1 MKNLFSKIGLIAMIA
16 AVSFSCS
23 KVQYASFGGGPKKLT
38 ALPSRD
44 YYGNLDKTP
53 ANAVAVKAVTPISED
68 MALKETAKPVEK
80 LQQHLPALASG
91 EKTSLATKIAVARE
105 VHKIKKTLA
114 KAEKVSATQ
123 KPEGSGKSQ
132 IVALILVLLVGG
144 LGIHRFYLGYTTE
157 GVIQLLTAGGCGIW
171 ALIDLIRIVT
181 GDLKPKGGD
190 YDKTL

>member
-1 MKNLFSKIGLIAMIA
+1 MKNLFSKIGLVAMIA

-38 ALPSRD
+38 ALPSKD
-44 YYGNLDKTP
+44 YYGNLEKK
-53 ANAVAVKAVTPISED
+53 AENAAVVKAVTVVND
-68 MALKETAKPVEK
+68 KEKEEVVQSIAK
-80 LQQHLPALASG
+80 LQEHLPALASG
-91 EKTSLATKIAVARE
+91 EKTSLVTKIAVARE
-105 VHKIKKTLA
+105 VQKIRKTLT

-123 KPEGSGKSQ
+123 KPAAGGKSQ

-190 YDKTL
+190 YEKTF

>member
-1 MKNLFSKIGLIAMIA
+1 MKNLFSKIGLMAMIA

-44 YYGNLDKTP
+44 YYGNLEKK
-53 ANAVAVKAVTPISED
+53 AENAAAVKAVTVVNDKDQEKIVQSI
-68 MALKETAKPVEK
+68 AK
-80 LQQHLPALASG
+80 LQEHLPALASG

-105 VHKIKKTLA
+105 VQKIKKTLA
-114 KAEKVSATQ
+114 KAEKASATQ

-144 LGIHRFYLGYTTE
+144 LGIHRFYLGYTTQ

-190 YDKTL
+190 YEKTF